1 MVEKLKNDAVGKL
14 VVRLT
19 VGILMLFH
27 GVAKVLHPGTLD
39 FIGGALAGAGL
50 PAALAYGVYVGE
62 IIAPLMIILGIQAR
76 MGGLI
81 VVLNMV
87 FAILLVHSGD
97 LFSLTEHGGWRLEL
111 QGFYLFGGL
120 AIMFLGSG
128 RLALRPD

>member
-1 MVEKLKNDAVGKL
+1 MVGQLKNDAAGKL
-14 VVRLT
+14 ILRLT

-27 GVAKVLHPGTLD
+27 GVAKVLHPGSLD

-50 PAALAYGVYVGE
+50 PEALAYGVYVGE

-81 VVLNMV
+81 IVINMV
-87 FAILLVHSGD
+87 FAILLVHTGD

-120 AIMFLGSG
+120 AILLLGSG

>member
-1 MVEKLKNDAVGKL
+1 MVEQLKNDALGKL

-19 VGILMLFH
+19 VGVLMLFH
-27 GVAKVLHPGTLD
+27 GVAKVLHPGSLD

-50 PAALAYGVYVGE
+50 PEALAYGVYVGE

-81 VVLNMV
+81 IVINMV
-87 FAILLVHSGD
+87 FAILLVHTGD

-120 AIMFLGSG
+120 AILLLGSG